1 MRKTLLTGL
10 VVGLLTIVM
19 AVPALASN
27 GKSADSHGRPGSDV
41 KVTVTGTDDDPAND
55 VVYDSIVK
63 ADLPMKG
70 RFQQLIP
77 TDTGLTTAYGPG
89 DHGYVGGRWWLD
101 NPTPEPDKGEVGVMD
116 AWDSFF
122 LCPLLGPGEAAS

>member
-19 AVPALASN
+19 AAPAFASN
-27 GKSADSHGRPGSDV
+27 GKSGESHGRPGSNV
-41 KVTVTGTDDDPAND
+41 QVTVTGTDDDPTND

-77 TDTGLTTAYGPG
+77 TVVDGEIVKLETAFGPG
-89 DHGYVGGRWWLD
+89 DHGYVGGRWWVD
-101 NPTPEPDKGEVGVMD
+101 ANMDGEMNRGD
-116 AWDSFF
+116 AFF
-122 LCPLLGPGEAAS
+122 ICPLLGPGEPAS

>member
-10 VVGLLTIVM
+10 VVGLLTVVM

-27 GKSADSHGRPGSDV
+27 GKSDSSHGRPGSEV
-41 KVTVTGTDDDPAND
+41 QVTVLSTGLT
-55 VVYDSIVK
+55 YDSIVK

-77 TDTGLTTAYGPG
+77 TDDERLVTLYGPG
-89 DHGYVGGRWWLD
+89 DHGYVGGRWWVD
-101 NPTPEPDKGEVGVMD
+101 VNEDGTMD
-116 AWDSFF
+116 AGDLFF
-122 LCPLLGPGEAAS
+122 ICPLLGPGR

>member
-1 MRKTLLTGL
+1 MRKTLLTAL

-27 GKSADSHGRPGSDV
+27 ENGKSGDSNGRPGSPV
-41 KVTVTGTDDDPAND
+41 QVTVLSSGLT
-55 VVYDSIVK
+55 YDSIAK
-63 ADLPMKG
+63 ASLPMKG

-77 TDTGLTTAYGPG
+77 TAEGLTTQFGPG

-101 NPTPEPDKGEVGVMD
+101 NAIPLPGEGEVGVMD
-116 AWDSFF
+116 AWDSYFI
-122 LCPLLGPGEAAS
+122 CPLLGPGRPATS

>member
-27 GKSADSHGRPGSDV
+27 GKSGDSQGRPGSPLTV
-41 KVTVTGTDDDPAND
+41 LVTGGDDNPAND
-55 VVYDSIVK
+55 VIYDSIVK

-70 RFQQLIP
+70 RFQQLMP
-77 TDTGLTTAYGPG
+77 SMSDLAPFETAYGPG
-89 DHGYVGGRWWLD
+89 DHGYVGGRWWVDD
-101 NPTPEPDKGEVGVMD
+101 NGNGKMD
-116 AWDSFF
+116 AGDLFF
-122 LCPLLGPGEAAS
+122 ICPLLGPGR

>member
-27 GKSADSHGRPGSDV
+27 GRSADPHGRPDSPV
-41 KVTVTGTDDDPAND
+41 EVTVLSSGLT
-55 VVYDSIVK
+55 YDSIVT

-70 RFQQLIP
+70 PFQRLVSIDGRLF
-77 TDTGLTTAYGPG
+77 TDFGPG
-89 DHGYVGGRWWLD
+89 DQGYVGGRWWLD
-101 NPTPEPDKGEVGVMD
+101 LNNNNVVDEGEP
-116 AWDSFF
+116 FF
-122 LCPLLGPGEAAS
+122 LCPLLGPGS